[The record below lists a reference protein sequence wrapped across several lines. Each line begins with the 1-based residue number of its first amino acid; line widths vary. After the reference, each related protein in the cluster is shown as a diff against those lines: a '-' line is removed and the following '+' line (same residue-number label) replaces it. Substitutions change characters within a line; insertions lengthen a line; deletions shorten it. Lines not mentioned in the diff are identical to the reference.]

1 MQLLDGLEMATAMTQ
16 QTTWNAIMMVETA
29 VVQTLIP
36 NIAMNVNVK
45 MEMALQT
52 IHQQQHYPQFQ
63 QPHGMEFW
71 KVILTNNQIT
81 KKSIYLE

>member
-1 MQLLDGLEMATAMTQ
+1 MTQ

-71 KVILTNNQIT
+71 KVIFTNIQMILVSKFGQT
-81 KKSIYLE
+81 

>member
-1 MQLLDGLEMATAMTQ
+1 MATAMTQ

-36 NIAMNVNVK
+36 NTVLNVNVK
-45 MEMALQT
+45 MEMAP
-52 IHQQQHYPQFQ
+52 HYQQHYPQFQ

-81 KKSIYLE
+81 KKSILFWAK